1 MKHKPF
7 RVIILLMGLAF
18 FFSCGN
24 SSSPGDFSVNSPQ
37 GWTREDTLSD
47 DGSKRAEFTAP
58 FDEGYSGFIENIS
71 VSIIHTSISIAR
83 YSKALVN
90 EVKELTVFYEEKGK
104 GDELING
111 TKMKW
116 IQMQVLFK
124 SSKNDEKKEQKI
136 YFAKGK
142 GNIYMIVCTAKKDG
156 IALMQNEI
164 REVVNSFRI
173 IND

>member
-1 MKHKPF
+1 MKHKPALVLIF
-7 RVIILLMGLAF
+7 FICLAF
-18 FFSCGN
+18 FFSCEN
-24 SSSPGDFSVNSPQ
+24 SSSPGDFSVSTPQ

-47 DGSKRAEFTAP
+47 DGSKRVEFTAP
-58 FDEGYSGFIENIS
+58 FEEGYSGFIENIS
-71 VSIIHTSISIAR
+71 VSIIHTPMSIAR

-104 GDELING
+104 GDQVMNG
-111 TKMKW
+111 NKMKW

-136 YFAKGK
+136 YFAKGRD
-142 GNIYMIVCTAKKDG
+142 NIYMIVCTAKKNG
-156 IALMQNEI
+156 IVLMQNDI
-164 REVVNSFRI
+164 KQVVSSFRI

>member
-1 MKHKPF
+1 MKHKPAF
-7 RVIILLMGLAF
+7 GILFFVSLAF

-24 SSSPGDFSVNSPQ
+24 SSSPGDFSVSTPQ

-47 DGSKRAEFTAP
+47 DGSKRVEFTAP
-58 FDEGYSGFIENIS
+58 FKEGYSGFIENIS
-71 VSIIHTSISIAR
+71 VSIIHTPMSIAR

-104 GDELING
+104 GDQLING

-136 YFAKGK
+136 YFAKGRN
-142 GNIYMIVCTAKKDG
+142 NIYMIVCTAKKDG
-156 IALMQNEI
+156 IVLMQNDI
-164 REVVNSFRI
+164 KQVINSFRI

>member
-71 VSIIHTSISIAR
+71 VSIIHTSMSIAR

-104 GDELING
+104 GDEVING